1 VLFRSKLDRD
11 LKLTIVDVNG
21 RLPICDTTYGD
32 VWDDVDATVTY
43 RSDKCIKCEVCEV
56 EQTCPMGAVT
66 LNDNVAAV
74 HDAKLCF
81 NCGLCTT
88 NCAGS
93 AFSANLGTL
102 HYNDGAVEKDIP
114 VVVRQ
119 SDRARAA
126 AAAEELKR
134 KIVLGEFEITEP
146 IERIVL

>member
-1 VLFRSKLDRD
+1 
-11 LKLTIVDVNG
+11 
-21 RLPICDTTYGD
+21 
-32 VWDDVDATVTY
+32 
-43 RSDKCIKCEVCEV
+43 
-56 EQTCPMGAVT
+56 MGAVT
-66 LNDNVAAV
+66 RENDVTAV
-74 HDAKLCF
+74 HDANLCF

-102 HYNDGAVEKDIP
+102 HYNDGAVKKDIP

-126 AAAEELKR
+126 DAAEELKR

-146 IERIVL
+146 VGRIVL